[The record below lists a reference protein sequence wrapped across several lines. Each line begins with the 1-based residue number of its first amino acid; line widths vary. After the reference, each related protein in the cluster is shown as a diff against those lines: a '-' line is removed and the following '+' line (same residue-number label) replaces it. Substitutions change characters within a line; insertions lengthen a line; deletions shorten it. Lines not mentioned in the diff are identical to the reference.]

1 MNLDEYDVFYD
12 IHEMHDMKL
21 LSLDFSLFLP
31 LDFSL
36 LNEMENYKLEHL

>member
-1 MNLDEYDVFYD
+1 
-12 IHEMHDMKL
+12 

-36 LNEMENYKLEHL
+36 LNEMENYKLEHLWTFMNVHQYSWTNNSRIV